1 MKYYDNGNGLTTFTG
16 NLTASGNTQYNTSE
30 WKPVY
35 KSWDGSGYNTAPTS
49 LGTYD
54 EMHIEIYEQ
63 NSYNV
68 VTGYAIYSIKT
79 FKNGWAEYGYIVT
92 YNVLMQ

>member
-1 MKYYDNGNGLTTFTG
+1 MK
-16 NLTASGNTQYNTSE
+16 NTSE